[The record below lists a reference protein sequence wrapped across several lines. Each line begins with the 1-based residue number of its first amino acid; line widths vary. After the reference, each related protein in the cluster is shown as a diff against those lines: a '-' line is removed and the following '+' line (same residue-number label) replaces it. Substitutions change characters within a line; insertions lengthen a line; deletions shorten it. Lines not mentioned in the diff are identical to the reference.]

1 MSLTLLFLLACRTEK
16 VVCSMATRKRKS
28 AKSEQSLSVSTAA
41 AEATIDILFDQPA
54 QIHAPDPSILPKV
67 SNTSSKAI
75 RIRNTLKKAYED
87 ETNSDRLKKLRELIV
102 KAKKLGYVT
111 VEELADVAPESA
123 DESEAVT
130 QLEHAFGFLGI
141 QVLDEVPA
149 DDEILLNDSPLALV
163 ADDDDEDEED
173 VLSLVESDVSRTSD
187 PMAMY
192 TREMGAV
199 ALLTREEEIKL
210 ARRIEE
216 GFQAMVEAVADS
228 PVALK
233 ALIDMAHNVRDDE
246 VSVEAFVDGIT
257 DDTIEIVDDDVE
269 TEEDVSQE
277 QDGDDEED
285 SMDDAAEFSIGASA
299 MSDEQLQELKTRS
312 LEVMETCEGYY
323 NAMMALPVQSEQYL
337 QLESAVRQ
345 ELSALRFTAGTVRML
360 SDLLHDKAEAFRRLQ
375 SSASRL
381 LVDVAGVPRAE
392 FNKIYKSMATDDQV
406 FDRLASSDESYAPAV
421 AKSLSSL
428 KTLQADYQALLKEVR
443 LPWPR
448 LRELYTKMCLAEKE
462 VQDAKNAMINANLR
476 LVISIAKHYLN
487 RGLQFLDL
495 IQEGNIGLMK
505 AVDKF
510 EYRRGYKFSTYAT
523 WWIRQAITRALADQA
538 RTIRIPVHMV
548 ETTNKILRLQREY
561 QQEHGKEP
569 SIEYLANAVGLSVER
584 TRTVMRARREPVSID
599 TPVGDEDDSHLIDFI
614 EDKNSQSPLE
624 SAQEQNLKQV
634 IHEVLASLSPRE
646 AKVLMLRYGIDTSTE
661 HTLEDLGKQFVVT
674 RERIRQIEAKALRKL
689 RHPSRA
695 NKLRGFLDSEQPL
708 KYY

>member
-1 MSLTLLFLLACRTEK
+1 M
-16 VVCSMATRKRKS
+16 VCSMATRKRKS

-54 QIHAPDPSILPKV
+54 QIHAPDPSILPKA

-87 ETNSDRLKKLRELIV
+87 ESNSDRLKKLRELIV

-111 VEELADVAPESA
+111 YEELADVAPESA

-199 ALLTREEEIKL
+199 ALLTREEEVRL

-257 DDTIEIVDDDVE
+257 DDTIEIVP
-269 TEEDVSQE
+269 
-277 QDGDDEED
+277 DEEETAEEGLQDQSD
-285 SMDDAAEFSIGASA
+285 SEDAIDDSAEFSIGASA
-299 MSDEQLQELKTRS
+299 MSDEQLQQLKTRS

-323 NAMMALPVQSEQYL
+323 NAMMLLPVQSEKYL

-381 LVDVAGVPRAE
+381 LVDVAGMPRAE
-392 FNKIYKSMATDDQV
+392 FNKVFKLMATDDQL
-406 FDRLASSDESYAPAV
+406 FDRLVSSDKPYAQAV
-421 AKSLSSL
+421 AKSLTSL
-428 KTLQADYQALLKEVR
+428 KTLQADYRALLKEVR
-443 LPWPR
+443 LPLPR
-448 LRELYTKMCLAEKE
+448 LRELYTKMCQAEKE

-561 QQEHGKEP
+561 QQEHGNEP

-584 TRTVMRARREPVSID
+584 VRTVMRARREPVSID

-614 EDKNSQSPLE
+614 EDKNTQSPLE
-624 SAQEQNLKQV
+624 VAQEQNLKQV

-695 NKLRGFLDSEQPL
+695 NKLRGFLDSEAPL
-708 KYY
+708 KHY

>member
-1 MSLTLLFLLACRTEK
+1 M
-16 VVCSMATRKRKS
+16 VCSMATRKRKS

-54 QIHAPDPSILPKV
+54 QIHAPDPSILPKA

-87 ETNSDRLKKLRELIV
+87 ESNSDRLKKLRELIV

-111 VEELADVAPESA
+111 YEELADVAPESA
-123 DESEAVT
+123 DESEAVR

-199 ALLTREEEIKL
+199 ALLTREEEVRL

-257 DDTIEIVDDDVE
+257 DDTIEIVL
-269 TEEDVSQE
+269 
-277 QDGDDEED
+277 DEEETAEEGLQDQSD
-285 SMDDAAEFSIGASA
+285 SEDAIDDSAEFSIGASA
-299 MSDEQLQELKTRS
+299 MSDEQLQQLKTRS

-323 NAMMALPVQSEQYL
+323 NAMMLLPVQSEKYL
-337 QLESAVRQ
+337 QLESAVHQ

-381 LVDVAGVPRAE
+381 LVDVAGMPRAE
-392 FNKIYKSMATDDQV
+392 FNQVFKLMATDDQIL
-406 FDRLASSDESYAPAV
+406 DRLVSSEKPYAQAV
-421 AKSLSSL
+421 AKSLTSL
-428 KTLQADYQALLKEVR
+428 KTLQSDYRALLGEVR
-443 LPWPR
+443 LPLPR
-448 LRELYTKMCLAEKE
+448 LRELYTKMCQAEKE

-523 WWIRQAITRALADQA
+523 WWIRQAITRALVDQA

-584 TRTVMRARREPVSID
+584 VRTVMRARREPVSID

-614 EDKNSQSPLE
+614 EDKNTQSPLE
-624 SAQEQNLKQV
+624 VAQEQNLKQV

-695 NKLRGFLDSEQPL
+695 NKLRGFLDSEAPL
-708 KYY
+708 KHY